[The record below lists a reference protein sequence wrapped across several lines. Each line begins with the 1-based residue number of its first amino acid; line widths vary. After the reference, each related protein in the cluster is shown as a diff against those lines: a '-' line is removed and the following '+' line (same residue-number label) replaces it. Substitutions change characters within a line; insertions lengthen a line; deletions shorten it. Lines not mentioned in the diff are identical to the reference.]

1 MKKKSGVYKIIITT
15 IKINKV
21 IIKNINLSLNLNK
34 FTEDFAEMSILLLI
48 NYFLKYNN
56 FLSYA
61 ESRDM
66 MAIAILLGLL
76 RQTILLQKV
85 MNSVAQC

>member
-1 MKKKSGVYKIIITT
+1 
-15 IKINKV
+15 
-21 IIKNINLSLNLNK
+21 
-34 FTEDFAEMSILLLI
+34 MSILLLI